1 MVQMIKRFLFVFLLF
16 LISNFSFSQC
26 PSCTCSCIPF
36 SADALVYLDGT
47 VTDSAGNYYFLD
59 KSGRRRNFLITGYD
73 FSYLPNNYKGFPYKS
88 LATISAPAGDAALIA
103 ADVNNFLYSSGGTPN
118 QIPVTA
124 LFQDIDFVHKIF
136 SRHTPQVVDSTSKEV
151 SEPYVADFVV
161 YNSIKSGTDLT
172 ACQIF
177 FNTPTE
183 QSDAN
188 AAWLAPTGNDATG
201 AGTKASPWRTLDKV
215 KATTK
220 AYVYLK
226 TGNYDMGA
234 TVVTWTGSAL
244 IVQSLGNA
252 SFYVSSN
259 ATGTTFSRPMTLNN
273 FEIKDTSSTA
283 IVYSQDLTFN
293 NCKLVQ
299 TKGASFANCSST
311 GKNITLNSCIVSTTF
326 RLFSN
331 SAAIGTMTLN
341 GCYGNLLVNSIN
353 TARINTSTVLR
364 YNKGLSSPAMTFPT
378 AAFTFKDNK
387 NLGTLTLT
395 NISSRVRFTDET
407 INYNLSFSDSV
418 VVNRCTITGNITGT
432 KMDSLA
438 NSTINGT
445 LNLTAKNNFVLKGC
459 TFNTPTGSQPINI
472 TAAANANV
480 TGIVVDSNTVNGN
493 KDASFFVYVGGTTE
507 SIANGINGAQIT
519 RNKIV
524 NASTTGTGTTHTLF
538 AGGGINY
545 SIKYNEIVANSGY
558 GMVIKAGGG
567 LYTDTGYHVAYN
579 VLRFT
584 APVFYAIYDRGA
596 NGLKVA
602 NNTFIDYRGTDI
614 FRCDSDFAG
623 SLANSMLVI
632 NSLITLAGN
641 TNNVGFGANTTAR
654 NNYVN
659 KNGYACNLGASNYTS
674 TVTLPSNGVPASRQN
689 GGETTN
695 TPIGLATTY
704 SIPTNV
710 VYKAQDATWQLGAI
724 IF

>member
-1 MVQMIKRFLFVFLLF
+1 MKSIITIFLSIFC
-16 LISNFSFSQC
+16 ISAFAQYD
-26 PSCTCSCIPF
+26 CIPF
-36 SADALVYLDGT
+36 KEDAVLHLDGT
-47 VTDSAGNYYFLD
+47 IQNISGNYYLVD
-59 KSGRRRNFLITGYD
+59 RSGNNRNFLITGYD
-73 FSYLPNNYKGFPYKS
+73 ISYLPNNYKGLPYKS
-88 LATISAPAGDAALIA
+88 LATVSAPAADATLIA
-103 ADVNNFLYSSGGTPN
+103 ADVNNFMYTSGGTPKA
-118 QIPVTA
+118 IPVTA
-124 LFQDIDFVHKIF
+124 FFQNVDYANKIF
-136 SRHTPQVVDSTSKEV
+136 SRHTSQVVDSTSKEV
-151 SEPYVADFVV
+151 AEPFLLEFVV
-161 YNSIKSGTDLT
+161 YNTVKSGTDLSK
-172 ACQIF
+172 C
-177 FNTPTE
+177 NEYYRVPE
-183 QSDAN
+183 KQSESVT
-188 AAWLAPTGNDATG
+188 AWLAENGNDATG
-201 AGTKASPWRTLDKV
+201 AGTEASPWRSLDKI
-215 KATTK
+215 KSTTK
-220 AYVYLK
+220 TYVYLK
-226 TGNYDMGA
+226 SGNYDMGA

-244 IVQSLGNA
+244 TLQGLGNV

-259 ATGTTFSRPMTLNN
+259 ATGTTFSRPMTINN
-273 FEIKDTSSTA
+273 CEIKDTSSTA

-293 NCKLVQ
+293 RCKLVQ

-331 SAAIGTMTLN
+331 SGAIGTMTIN
-341 GCYGNLLVNSIN
+341 GCYGNLLVNSLN
-353 TARINTSTVLR
+353 TSRINGSTVLK
-364 YNKGLSSPAMTFPT
+364 YNKGLSAPAMTFPT

-395 NISSRVRFTDET
+395 NIASRVRFTDEI

-459 TFNTPTGSQPINI
+459 TFNAATGSQPINI

-480 TGIVVDSNTVNGN
+480 TGLIIDSNTVNGN
-493 KDASFFVYVGGTTE
+493 KDASFFVYIGGVTE
-507 SIANGINGAQIT
+507 PLANCINGAQIT
-519 RNKIV
+519 RNRIT

-538 AGGGINY
+538 AGGGTNY
-545 SIKYNEIVANSGY
+545 SIKYNDITANSGY

-567 LYTDTGYHVAYN
+567 TYTDTGYHIAYN

-602 NNTFIDYRGTDI
+602 NNTFIDFRGTDL
-614 FRCDSDFAG
+614 FRSDSDFAG

-632 NSLITLAGN
+632 NNLITLAGN
-641 TNNVGFGANTTAR
+641 VGNISQGANTTSR
-654 NNYVN
+654 NNYIN
-659 KNGYACNLGASNYTS
+659 RNGYTCNVGANDYTTT
-674 TVTLPSNGVPASRQN
+674 TVLPSTGVPPSRQN
-689 GGETTN
+689 GGEITN

-710 VYKAQDATWQLGAI
+710 IYQSQDATWQVGAI